1 VQTRERAY
9 IEKINEAISL
19 FVAKRDGIKVSDIAD
34 VIDKLEAVKGYVLD
48 LAPIKSSA
56 QKRADSLSA
65 ISKLILELRAQIPL

>member
-1 VQTRERAY
+1 
-9 IEKINEAISL
+9 
-19 FVAKRDGIKVSDIAD
+19 